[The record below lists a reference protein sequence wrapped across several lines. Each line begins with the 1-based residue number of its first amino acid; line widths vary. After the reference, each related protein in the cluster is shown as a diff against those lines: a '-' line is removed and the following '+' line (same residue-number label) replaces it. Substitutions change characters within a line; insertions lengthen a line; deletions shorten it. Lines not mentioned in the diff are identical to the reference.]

1 MTGTPEPGS
10 FAAPWEAQVFALVVS
25 LQERGVF
32 TAVEWAGAL
41 GDAIRPGDGPE
52 APADYARWLAAL
64 ETLLADRDVADG
76 ASVTARARAFE
87 RAAAATPHGQP
98 ILLANDPLARG

>member
-1 MTGTPEPGS
+1 MTGTPDSGP
-10 FAAPWEAQVFALVVS
+10 FAAPWEAQVFALVVA

-32 TAVEWAGAL
+32 TPAEWAGAL
-41 GDAIRPGDGPE
+41 GAAIRPEAGPE

-64 ETLLADRDVADG
+64 ETLLAARDVTDG
-76 ASVTARARAFE
+76 ASVSARARAFE

-98 ILLANDPLARG
+98 ILLANDPLAQG